1 MQSKK
6 HFIFA
11 HMQARQLA
19 VKACMEAPDGWHCRI
34 TPPTRSLES
43 NAKMWAMLSEVS
55 RDVTWHGRKLDAESW
70 KHVFSS
76 SLKKMDV
83 VPNLEGTGFVALG
96 LSTSSM
102 TIKEMIDMIELIT
115 AFGVEH
121 GVRFNEA

>member
-1 MQSKK
+1 MFEKK

-11 HMQARQLA
+11 HDQARQLA
-19 VKACMEAPDGWHCRI
+19 AKACMESPKGFHCLI
-34 TPPTRSLES
+34 TPPTRSLDS
-43 NAKMWAMLSEVS
+43 NAKMWAMLSDVS

-83 VPNLEGTGFVALG
+83 VPNLEGTGFVVLG

-115 AFGVEH
+115 AFGVDH
-121 GVRFNEA
+121 GVKFNEA